1 MKLQISTPRKKM
13 LAATTTIRH
22 CKRVLVP
29 SLYKIKTCRS
39 FSSTSSSTS
48 SVVDI
53 TDATLGLT
61 EDALAYYTTAA
72 DFASKEMA
80 PYAAKWDEEKIFPMD
95 TLRAAAK
102 LGFGTMYVSPDFG
115 GSGLGRTEGVPV
127 VEALAAACPSTAAYL
142 TIHNMVAAMLDKF
155 GSTELKERYL
165 PRMATLDIFS
175 SYCLTEP
182 GSGSDAASLQTSAI
196 LSPDKTYY
204 TLNGSKAFIS
214 GGGTSD
220 IYIVMARTGEAGPG
234 GISAFVVE
242 NKTPGLSFGKQE
254 KKMGWNSQPTAAVFF
269 DNVKIPINNLIGE
282 KGQGFKYA
290 MIGLDGGRLSI
301 AACSVGAA
309 NACFNIARDYV
320 KVRKQ
325 FGKPLSS
332 NQTVQFSIA
341 DMASDLYL
349 ARSVT
354 RSAAALFDSGA
365 PTARTACAMAK
376 RVATQKGF
384 EVCDKALQL
393 HGGYGYLKDYPI
405 ERYVRDVRVH
415 KILEGTNEIMNSII
429 SRSLLQ

>member
-1 MKLQISTPRKKM
+1 M
-13 LAATTTIRH
+13 LAARH
-22 CKRVLVP
+22 FKRVL
-29 SLYKIKTCRS
+29 SNNITSRS
-39 FSSTSSSTS
+39 RCFLNSSSTLNNS
-48 SVVDI
+48 SSFSTSLTSDV
-53 TDATLGLT
+53 TDPILGLSD
-61 EDALAYYTTAA
+61 DALAYYTTAA
-72 DFASKEMA
+72 DFAAKEMA
-80 PYAAKWDEEKIFPMD
+80 PHAAKWDEEKIFPKD
-95 TLRAAAK
+95 TLRAAAS

-142 TIHNMVAAMLDKF
+142 TIHNMVAAMIDKF
-155 GSTELKERYL
+155 GSTDLKSRYL
-165 PRMATLDIFS
+165 PKMANLDIFS

-182 GSGSDAASLQTSAI
+182 GSGSDAASLQTSAV
-196 LSPDKTYY
+196 LSADKSFY

-214 GGGTSD
+214 GGGSSD
-220 IYIVMARTGEAGPG
+220 IYVVMARTGEAGPG
-234 GISAFVVE
+234 GISAFVVD
-242 NKTPGLSFGKQE
+242 NGTPGLTFGKQE

-269 DNVKIPINNLIGE
+269 DNVKVPAANLIGE
-282 KGQGFKYA
+282 QGLGFKYA

-320 KVRKQ
+320 KIRKQ

-332 NQTVQFSIA
+332 NQTVQFSLA
-341 DMASDLYL
+341 DMASDLYI
-349 ARSVT
+349 ARSIT
-354 RSAAALFDSGA
+354 RSAAALFDSSA

-384 EVCDKALQL
+384 EVCDRALQL
-393 HGGYGYLKDYPI
+393 HGGYGYLKDYPV

-429 SRSLLQ
+429 SRSILQ